1 MDAIDNLSTD
11 LTIIIVAHRLS
22 TLRKCDHIIKLE
34 NGRITSIGKYDD
46 I

>member
-1 MDAIDNLSTD
+1 MEAIDNLSKD

-22 TLRKCDHIIKLE
+22 TLRKCDQIVKLE
-34 NGRITSIGKYDD
+34 NGIITSIGKYDD